1 MDITSVMF
9 LINAKKAK
17 LEEKFKNDERIDEFE
32 IEDLDKNDQ
41 RKDVMIILNTP
52 INHKYLTQML
62 ESVVEGVEEKAI
74 KVE

>member
-62 ESVVEGVEEKAI
+62 ESVVDGVEEKAI

>member
-52 INHKYLTQML
+52 INHKYLTEML

-74 KVE
+74 NVE

>member
-17 LEEKFKNDERIDEFE
+17 LEEKFKKDERIDEFE

-52 INHKYLTQML
+52 INHKYLTEML

>member
-52 INHKYLTQML
+52 INQKYLTQML
-62 ESVVEGVEEKAI
+62 ESVVDGVEEKAI

>member
-17 LEEKFKNDERIDEFE
+17 LEEKFKKDERIDEFE

-52 INHKYLTQML
+52 INHKYLTEML
-62 ESVVEGVEEKAI
+62 ESVVDGVEEKAI